1 MTKQRATILEVVRSD
16 KAHHTAD
23 EIFRL
28 ARERLPG
35 ISLATVYNNLHA
47 LEAGGYIRRITA
59 EHLADRFDASFI
71 PHGHLIC
78 ERCETVVDFN
88 IDGFDGIL
96 SDTIGNSFSSYELK
110 VRHICQR
117 CREASN

>member
-1 MTKQRATILEVVRSD
+1 MTKQRATILNIIRSD

-23 EIFRL
+23 EIFKL

-47 LEAGGYIRRITA
+47 LEQAGHIRRITA
-59 EHLADRFDASFI
+59 EHLADRYDSSYI

-78 ERCETVVDFN
+78 ERCEGITDFN
-88 IDGFDGIL
+88 IDGFEEIL
-96 SDTIGNSFSSYELK
+96 SDAVGNCFSSYELK
-110 VRHICQR
+110 VRHLCTKFR
-117 CREASN
+117 YAV